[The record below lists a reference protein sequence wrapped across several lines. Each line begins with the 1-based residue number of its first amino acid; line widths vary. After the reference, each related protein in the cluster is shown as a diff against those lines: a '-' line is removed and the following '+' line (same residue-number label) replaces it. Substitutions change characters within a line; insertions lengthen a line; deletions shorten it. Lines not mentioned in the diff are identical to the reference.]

1 MKLLSFILFNIVHST
16 KIITNNY
23 PSCKN
28 CIYHKPAFSDNYA
41 SLFSKCTKFGNKNI
55 ITGEITNNYADSV
68 RNDKKLCGIN
78 GIYFEMDNY
87 VEFKK
92 ITYYIIHPNTIYI
105 AAYISLIV
113 LYLKFVKIN

>member
-1 MKLLSFILFNIVHST
+1 MKLLSFILFNIVHSTKT

-55 ITGEITNNYADSV
+55 ITCEITNNYADFV
-68 RNDKKLCGIN
+68 RNDKKLIN
-78 GIYFEMDNY
+78 DFINNINLLYNHYFS
-87 VEFKK
+87 
-92 ITYYIIHPNTIYI
+92 YIIKYKN
-105 AAYISLIV
+105 
-113 LYLKFVKIN
+113 YLKLNFYLK